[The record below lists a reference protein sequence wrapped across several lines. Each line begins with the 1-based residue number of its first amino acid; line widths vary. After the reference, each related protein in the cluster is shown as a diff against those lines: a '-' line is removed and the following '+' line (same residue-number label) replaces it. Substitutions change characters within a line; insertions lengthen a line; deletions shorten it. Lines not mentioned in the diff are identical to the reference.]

1 MSVDIL
7 KSQAIQKFQLT
18 HSKLSDFMLHNP
30 LESVFLSGV
39 VILDYNTKSVPEET
53 KARTSLWK
61 FMLPAGLILG
71 TLAATYPGVSGLFRT
86 TDTASIHLIAWS
98 LAMAV
103 IASLTVSGGFLAFA
117 THELGTD

>member
-18 HSKLSDFMLHNP
+18 HLKLSDFMLNNP

-71 TLAATYPGVSGLFRT
+71 TLAAAYPGVSGLFRT